1 MRIDRVADG
10 IRLRFPR
17 SEGELLVQLFGDT
30 AEALRP
36 GVLDPSDPVLQ
47 RLFPSAYPDDAEA
60 EQDFRELTESS
71 LRDERIER
79 AEQCTADV
87 AAAPVRRRELELL
100 LDNEAS
106 TRWMRALNDVRL
118 AVGTR
123 LDISEDDELEMD
135 DDRVDP
141 DDADDADDPDS
152 PARAAYVWLT
162 AVQDTLVHALMR

>member
-1 MRIDRVADG
+1 VRIDRVADG

-17 SEGELLVQLFGDT
+17 AEGELLVQLFGDT

-36 GVLDPSDPVLQ
+36 GTLDPSDPVAQ
-47 RLFPSAYPDDAEA
+47 RLFPAAYAADPEA
-60 EQDFRELTESS
+60 EQAFRELTESS

-100 LDNEAS
+100 LSEDAAS
-106 TRWMRALNDVRL
+106 RWMRALNDVRL

-123 LDISEDDELEMD
+123 LNITEEDEQSPAEEHA
-135 DDRVDP
+135 DP
-141 DDADDADDPDS
+141 DGGEDPDS

-162 AVQDTLVHALMR
+162 AVQDALVHALMR